1 MAALA
6 QSVTLGSDIVKHV
19 ISDPQSFVICNSNR
33 IYSGAFCA
41 LPGANANTS
50 CRGYLIA
57 WEDEVNVQWAGY
69 AIAQSWT
76 GGLITS
82 AQSGTASNLNSV
94 LGNTA
99 AGNGINGQEITV
111 ETGPFVLET
120 TVTGV
125 SAMSDVWRTLVY
137 CNTDNYA
144 DLSTTASVYAPSIG
158 RVYYWFSSTRCQ
170 VWFHGMKRMVSLT

>member
-6 QSVTLGSDIVKHV
+6 QSVTLGSDIIKKVWSCHLN
-19 ISDPQSFVICNSNR
+19 FVICNNLH

-50 CRGYLIA
+50 CRGYVIP

-69 AIAQSWT
+69 ALAQSWT

-82 AQSGTASNLNSV
+82 AQSGTVANLNSV

-99 AGNGINGQEITV
+99 SGNGINGQEISV
-111 ETGPFVLET
+111 ETGPFILET

-125 SAMSDVWRTLVY
+125 SAITDVWRTLVY
-137 CNTDNYA
+137 CNTDNFA
-144 DLSTTASVYAPSIG
+144 DLSTTASSYAPSMG
-158 RVYYWFSSTRCQ
+158 RVSYWFSSTRCQ
-170 VWFHGMKRMVSLT
+170 VYFHGAARMV